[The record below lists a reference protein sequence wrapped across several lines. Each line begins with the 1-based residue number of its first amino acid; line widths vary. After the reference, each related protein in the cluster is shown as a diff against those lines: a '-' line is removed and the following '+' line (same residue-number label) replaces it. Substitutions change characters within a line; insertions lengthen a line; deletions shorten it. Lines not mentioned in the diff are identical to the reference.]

1 MRSKTWF
8 TAGTSA
14 NIPRMSDHWSRNEHQ
29 RTEEP
34 LSVIQI
40 KFLFTSQLLSTKERS
55 ALSDLWTSP
64 NPFLTDMK
72 YSLFLF
78 SLSFSFLLHKWFHV
92 DVHTEATAVIPAA
105 ENTPWNHFLTI
116 SSQKNIT
123 SCFPKDDLI
132 HNQESMLWSNTWR
145 SHPTE
150 RGHQKIK
157 IIFSGKTLLYYIGPN
172 VVIK

>member
-8 TAGTSA
+8 TAGISA
-14 NIPRMSDHWSRNEHQ
+14 NIPSKSDHWSRIERQ

-40 KFLFTSQLLSTKERS
+40 KFLFTSQLLSIKERS
-55 ALSDLWTSP
+55 AFSDLWTFP

-78 SLSFSFLLHKWFHV
+78 SLSFSFFFTNYFMYMCTQKQPLSSRQQKN
-92 DVHTEATAVIPAA
+92 A
-105 ENTPWNHFLTI
+105 PWNHFLTI
-116 SSQKNIT
+116 SSQKNVT
-123 SCFPKDDLI
+123 SCFHKDDLV
-132 HNQESMLWSNTWR
+132 HNQESIFWSNTWR
-145 SHPTE
+145 SRPIE

-157 IIFSGKTLLYYIGPN
+157 IIFSGKTLLY
-172 VVIK
+172 